1 MRTCF
6 NLFLVEREKDS
17 VVGETAKNIILIGL
31 MGCGKSTIGRMLA
44 KMLGYPFID
53 TDNKIEI
60 QQKMTISNIF
70 KAKGESHF
78 RNLEVEIVNSLIN
91 DDVENH
97 IISTGGGL
105 PISEQARKL
114 LPRLGYVVWL
124 HASVETLHE
133 RTVKSNTRPLLEKGD
148 SYQILKDLYQERKG
162 FYEECAHLTI
172 NTESLDADDIAT
184 GILESARFH
193 FSESNRNNAT

>member
-1 MRTCF
+1 MGSCS

-53 TDNKIEI
+53 TDNKIEV

-70 KAKGESHF
+70 ENKGEAHF

-105 PISEQARKL
+105 PISEQTRKS

-124 HASVETLHE
+124 HASVETLYE

>member
-1 MRTCF
+1 M
-6 NLFLVEREKDS
+6 ERERESIGDK
-17 VVGETAKNIILIGL
+17 TAKNIILIGL

-53 TDNKIEI
+53 TDNKIEV

-70 KAKGESHF
+70 KEKGESHF
-78 RNLEVEIVNSLIN
+78 RNLEIEIVNSLIN
-91 DDVENH
+91 DDVQKH

-105 PISEQARKL
+105 PISTEARKL
-114 LPRLGYVVWL
+114 LPSLGYVVWL
-124 HASVETLHE
+124 HASVETLYQ
-133 RTVKSNTRPLLEKGD
+133 RTVKSNTRPLLETGD
-148 SYQILKDLYQERKG
+148 SYQILKDLHCKRKD

-193 FSESNRNNAT
+193 FSESNRNNKT